1 VDLSSSVRPYS
12 LLLEHYLIKV
22 GELAFPPSRG
32 SDAAVA
38 RIGPCQGFELGG
50 RVEYPLNG
58 GRVSWTAT
66 RDIEDITLAYSTNA
80 DSTTQDDFTNVAAD
94 FGRGY
99 VGSRC
104 VEGPDFEA
112 LGFSAGDQVTL
123 QWSFK
128 AGPQKSQSF
137 EVSHSFRRIT
147 IKLMIVCGSDLG
159 LAFRLC
165 RPELLDVL
173 RKQDRDYSNEVQCQS
188 NSHPDE
194 GEWGARRDYF
204 RQFYFVQGWAHQCP
218 VWSYWSY
225 GLASCCLGCDVCFPA
240 IWILD
245 CWQKAD

>member
-1 VDLSSSVRPYS
+1 LLPPLSPSLSEVVDPFLSASH
-12 LLLEHYLIKV
+12 LFLIFKYQLTRI

-66 RDIEDITLAYSTNA
+66 RDIEDVTLAYSTNA
-80 DSTTQDDFTNVAAD
+80 DSTTQEDFTNVNAD

-137 EVSHSFRRIT
+137 EVGHIIIT
-147 IKLMIVCGSDLG
+147 CANCSAPI
-159 LAFRLC
+159 
-165 RPELLDVL
+165 
-173 RKQDRDYSNEVQCQS
+173 
-188 NSHPDE
+188 
-194 GEWGARRDYF
+194 
-204 RQFYFVQGWAHQCP
+204 
-218 VWSYWSY
+218 
-225 GLASCCLGCDVCFPA
+225 
-240 IWILD
+240 
-245 CWQKAD
+245 

>member
-1 VDLSSSVRPYS
+1 MVDPFSSVCSPS
-12 LLLEHYLIKV
+12 LTRDHHLTSK

-80 DSTTQDDFTNVAAD
+80 DSTTQDEFTNVNAD

-137 EVSHSFRRIT
+137 EVGYI
-147 IKLMIVCGSDLG
+147 IVTCANCS
-159 LAFRLC
+159 A
-165 RPELLDVL
+165 P
-173 RKQDRDYSNEVQCQS
+173 
-188 NSHPDE
+188 
-194 GEWGARRDYF
+194 
-204 RQFYFVQGWAHQCP
+204 
-218 VWSYWSY
+218 
-225 GLASCCLGCDVCFPA
+225 
-240 IWILD
+240 I
-245 CWQKAD
+245 

>member
-1 VDLSSSVRPYS
+1 LSPPLSPSLSEVVDPFLSASHLP
-12 LLLEHYLIKV
+12 LIFNYHLTRT

-80 DSTTQDDFTNVAAD
+80 DSTTQDDFTNVNAD

-104 VEGPDFEA
+104 VEGPDFGA

-137 EVSHSFRRIT
+137 EVGHVSVAVAHAD
-147 IKLMIVCGSDLG
+147 GSV
-159 LAFRLC
+159 
-165 RPELLDVL
+165 P
-173 RKQDRDYSNEVQCQS
+173 
-188 NSHPDE
+188 
-194 GEWGARRDYF
+194 
-204 RQFYFVQGWAHQCP
+204 
-218 VWSYWSY
+218 
-225 GLASCCLGCDVCFPA
+225 
-240 IWILD
+240 I
-245 CWQKAD
+245 

>member
-1 VDLSSSVRPYS
+1 MT
-12 LLLEHYLIKV
+12 

-80 DSTTQDDFTNVAAD
+80 ESASQDDFTNVNAD

-104 VEGPDFEA
+104 VEGPDFGA

-137 EVSHSFRRIT
+137 EVCHDLVT
-147 IKLMIVCGSDLG
+147 WLMTVCRFDFG
-159 LAFRLC
+159 LANRLC
-165 RPELLDVL
+165 SPQLLNVM
-173 RKQDRDYSNEVQCQS
+173 RKQNRDHSNEVQRKP
-188 NSHPDE
+188 NFDPNE
-194 GEWGARRDYF
+194 GKW
-204 RQFYFVQGWAHQCP
+204 
-218 VWSYWSY
+218 
-225 GLASCCLGCDVCFPA
+225 
-240 IWILD
+240 
-245 CWQKAD
+245 

>member
-1 VDLSSSVRPYS
+1 MGHLWLSPNEVLRLSVCLSVAVLCVVDHS
-12 LLLEHYLIKV
+12 

-38 RIGPCQGFELGG
+38 RIGPCQGYELGG

-66 RDIEDITLAYSTNA
+66 RDIEDITLAYSTNEA
-80 DSTTQDDFTNVAAD
+80 ASTQDDFTNISAD

-104 VEGPDFEA
+104 VEGPDFGA

-137 EVSHSFRRIT
+137 EV
-147 IKLMIVCGSDLG
+147 
-159 LAFRLC
+159 
-165 RPELLDVL
+165 RPISL
-173 RKQDRDYSNEVQCQS
+173 
-188 NSHPDE
+188 
-194 GEWGARRDYF
+194 
-204 RQFYFVQGWAHQCP
+204 
-218 VWSYWSY
+218 
-225 GLASCCLGCDVCFPA
+225 
-240 IWILD
+240 
-245 CWQKAD
+245 

>member
-1 VDLSSSVRPYS
+1 MLFTAGLVALVAAPMALAQRGGSVLVGTS
-12 LLLEHYLIKV
+12 LQFIVRYLTDYV

-38 RIGPCQGFELGG
+38 RIGPCQGYEIGG

-66 RDIEDITLAYSTNA
+66 RDIEDITLAYATKEDAS
-80 DSTTQDDFTNVAAD
+80 SQDDFTNISSN

-104 VEGPDFEA
+104 VEGPDFAA

-137 EVSHSFRRIT
+137 EVSAVRRPLRGPGAYSIQVRRFDFGLTFRFRR
-147 IKLMIVCGSDLG
+147 
-159 LAFRLC
+159 F
-165 RPELLDVL
+165 ELFNVL
-173 RKQDRDYSNEVQCQS
+173 RE
-188 NSHPDE
+188 
-194 GEWGARRDYF
+194 
-204 RQFYFVQGWAHQCP
+204 
-218 VWSYWSY
+218 
-225 GLASCCLGCDVCFPA
+225 
-240 IWILD
+240 
-245 CWQKAD
+245 

>member
-1 VDLSSSVRPYS
+1 MT
-12 LLLEHYLIKV
+12 

-80 DSTTQDDFTNVAAD
+80 ESASQDDFTNVNAD

-104 VEGPDFEA
+104 VEGPDFGA

-137 EVSHSFRRIT
+137 EVGQDHMT
-147 IKLMIVCGSDLG
+147 NADGSV
-159 LAFRLC
+159 
-165 RPELLDVL
+165 P
-173 RKQDRDYSNEVQCQS
+173 
-188 NSHPDE
+188 
-194 GEWGARRDYF
+194 
-204 RQFYFVQGWAHQCP
+204 
-218 VWSYWSY
+218 
-225 GLASCCLGCDVCFPA
+225 
-240 IWILD
+240 I
-245 CWQKAD
+245 

>member
-1 VDLSSSVRPYS
+1 LLPPPSPSLSKVVDPFSSVCS
-12 LLLEHYLIKV
+12 LSLTRNHHLTSI

-80 DSTTQDDFTNVAAD
+80 ESASQDDFTNVNAD

-104 VEGPDFEA
+104 VEGPDFGA

-137 EVSHSFRRIT
+137 EVGQG
-147 IKLMIVCGSDLG
+147 K
-159 LAFRLC
+159 
-165 RPELLDVL
+165 RP
-173 RKQDRDYSNEVQCQS
+173 C
-188 NSHPDE
+188 
-194 GEWGARRDYF
+194 A
-204 RQFYFVQGWAHQCP
+204 
-218 VWSYWSY
+218 
-225 GLASCCLGCDVCFPA
+225 
-240 IWILD
+240 
-245 CWQKAD
+245 

>member
-1 VDLSSSVRPYS
+1 MFTAGLVALIAAPFTLAQQGGRSVLVGTFSLSLS
-12 LLLEHYLIKV
+12 HYHHLTIA

-66 RDIEDITLAYSTNA
+66 RDIEDIILAYSTNA
-80 DSTTQDDFTNVAAD
+80 ESASQDDFTNINAD

-104 VEGPDFEA
+104 VEGPDFGA

-137 EVSHSFRRIT
+137 EVGHVQAVVIYAD
-147 IKLMIVCGSDLG
+147 GS
-159 LAFRLC
+159 A
-165 RPELLDVL
+165 P
-173 RKQDRDYSNEVQCQS
+173 
-188 NSHPDE
+188 
-194 GEWGARRDYF
+194 
-204 RQFYFVQGWAHQCP
+204 
-218 VWSYWSY
+218 
-225 GLASCCLGCDVCFPA
+225 
-240 IWILD
+240 I
-245 CWQKAD
+245 

>member
-1 VDLSSSVRPYS
+1 LLPPLSPSLSEAVAPFSSVRPLFS
-12 LLLEHYLIKV
+12 HHLIMT

-80 DSTTQDDFTNVAAD
+80 ESASQDDFTNVNAD

-104 VEGPDFEA
+104 VEGPDFGA

-137 EVSHSFRRIT
+137 EVGHNLVT
-147 IKLMIVCGSDLG
+147 QADGS
-159 LAFRLC
+159 A
-165 RPELLDVL
+165 P
-173 RKQDRDYSNEVQCQS
+173 
-188 NSHPDE
+188 
-194 GEWGARRDYF
+194 
-204 RQFYFVQGWAHQCP
+204 
-218 VWSYWSY
+218 
-225 GLASCCLGCDVCFPA
+225 
-240 IWILD
+240 I
-245 CWQKAD
+245 